1 MPASLANSRVLVIG
15 ASSGMGRETALQFA
29 QESAEVIAVA
39 RRLEKLQE
47 IESQVALIAAGDA
60 TDPASM
66 ERVVALATEKFGG
79 VDIMI
84 YATGDNIP
92 DRSMARLTPELWD
105 HMISVNLSGAYY
117 ATRAVLPGMR
127 ERKAGLIVYVSSRSA
142 VSSDESGAS
151 YQAAKRGLL
160 GFSGAVRV
168 EEKDNGIRTCVVC
181 PGLTDTDLILKRP
194 VKTPEATVA
203 KALQASDVAELIVS
217 ICRLPARTWVPEVHL
232 FPAML

>member
-1 MPASLANSRVLVIG
+1 MPISLANSSVLVIG

-29 QESAEVIAVA
+29 REGANVTAVA

-47 IESQVALIAAGDA
+47 IESEVALISSGDA

-66 ERVVALATEKFGG
+66 EHVAAVATQKFGG

-84 YATGDNIP
+84 YATGDNTP
-92 DRSMARLTPELWD
+92 DRSMARMTPDIWD
-105 HMISVNLSGAYY
+105 HMIQVNLSGAYY

-127 ERKAGLIVYVSSRSA
+127 DRKAGLLVYVSSRSA
-142 VSSDESGAS
+142 VSPDESGAS

-160 GFSGAVRV
+160 GFSNAVRV
-168 EEKDNGIRTCVVC
+168 EEKDNGIRTCVIC
-181 PGLTDTDLILKRP
+181 PGLTDTELILKRP

-203 KALQASDVAELIVS
+203 KALQSEDVAELIVA